1 MAFEADPVQH
11 RERSPS
17 RGASSAP
24 SFAKLAFGLGQAPD
38 RSAVTSCF
46 TSGSRNFSLSNG
58 RGDIMPTLDD
68 AVAHVVRAREDT
80 DRQEPPL
87 HVAAE

>member
-1 MAFEADPVQH
+1 
-11 RERSPS
+11 
-17 RGASSAP
+17 
-24 SFAKLAFGLGQAPD
+24 
-38 RSAVTSCF
+38 
-46 TSGSRNFSLSNG
+46 
-58 RGDIMPTLDD
+58 MPTLDD